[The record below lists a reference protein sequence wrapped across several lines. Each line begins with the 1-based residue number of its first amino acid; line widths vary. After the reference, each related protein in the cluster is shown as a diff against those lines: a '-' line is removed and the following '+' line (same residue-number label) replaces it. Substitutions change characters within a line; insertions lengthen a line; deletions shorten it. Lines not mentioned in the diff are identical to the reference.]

1 MHEALDTHTLALF
14 QEYDEGKYS
23 PRLKLTRVG
32 LWALHHGSWLG
43 CNGSH
48 NYQVTVSLHFVLFCF
63 LFACIFVCGASLQ
76 VFSAETIFRSITF
89 YAKIV

>member
-23 PRLKLTRVG
+23 PRLKLTRMG

-48 NYQVTVSLHFVLFCF
+48 NYQVTVSLHFILFCF
-63 LFACIFVCGASLQ
+63 LFACIFV
-76 VFSAETIFRSITF
+76 T
-89 YAKIV
+89 